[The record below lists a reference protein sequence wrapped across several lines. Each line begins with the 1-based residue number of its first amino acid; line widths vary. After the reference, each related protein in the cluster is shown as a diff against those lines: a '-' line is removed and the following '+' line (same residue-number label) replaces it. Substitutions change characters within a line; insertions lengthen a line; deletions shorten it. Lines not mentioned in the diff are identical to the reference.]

1 LVAFLAESQHAL
13 LRERLG
19 GPDVGPDILD
29 LSFRLRRPGKM
40 STLGQLVY
48 SGLLIGSVYA
58 LMSMGLT
65 LIFGVLRIVN
75 FAHGEFLMLAMYGAW
90 AITRVAGLNPFAA
103 MIVVVPAMLL
113 FGMLVHR
120 VIIKPGLDKPH
131 MVLVFATMGLSIL
144 MQNLALMAFTADLYD
159 VPPMFGGRSVVIGPF
174 YAKAELL
181 IGFAIAVA
189 STMCLRFVLQAT
201 YLGKAIRAT
210 VQDSEAAELM
220 GIAVPRI
227 FLITFAAGS
236 ALVGL
241 AACVMMPL
249 FSVFPTVGLNFV
261 LIAFVIVVLG
271 GMGSIEGAL
280 LGGICIGIVQSIS
293 SYYVAP
299 AYGQMFFFVLFLLVM
314 TFRPA
319 GLLGRKGEAT
329 IGMND

>member
-1 LVAFLAESQHAL
+1 
-13 LRERLG
+13 
-19 GPDVGPDILD
+19 
-29 LSFRLRRPGKM
+29 M

-48 SGLLIGSVYA
+48 SGLLTGSVYA

-75 FAHGEFLMLAMYGAW
+75 FAHGEFLTLAMYGAW
-90 AITRVAGLNPFAA
+90 AITAMVGLNSFYA
-103 MIVVVPAMLL
+103 IVVVVPAMFL
-113 FGMLVHR
+113 FGVLVHR
-120 VIIKPGLDKPH
+120 LIIRPGLDKPH
-131 MVLVFATMGLSIL
+131 VVLVFATMGLSIL
-144 MQNLALMAFTADLYD
+144 MQNVALMMFTADLYD
-159 VPPMFGGRSVVIGPF
+159 VPPLFGGRSIVIGPF

-189 STMCLRFVLQAT
+189 STFGLRFVLKTT

-210 VQDSEAAELM
+210 VQDGEAAQLM
-220 GIAVPRI
+220 GIPVPRI
-227 FLITFAAGS
+227 FLITFATGS

-280 LGGICIGIVQSIS
+280 LGGICIGIVQSTS

-299 AYGQMFFFVLFLLVM
+299 AYGQMFFFILFLLVM
-314 TFRPA
+314 IFRPA